1 MQEGKGFEEACSE
14 LGQTPVSIP
23 NFSLATRTLDGLTDR
38 RVTVSWL
45 QGLAFAMDPGTLSD
59 VSQTSEGAGILF
71 LKSFE
76 AADATK
82 MAEELGD
89 FTDQLK
95 QTGRSQTISAWVNE
109 ELSSCQLLTNES
121 DTASEEAAN

>member
-1 MQEGKGFEEACSE
+1 
-14 LGQTPVSIP
+14 
-23 NFSLATRTLDGLTDR
+23 
-38 RVTVSWL
+38 
-45 QGLAFAMDPGTLSD
+45 
-59 VSQTSEGAGILF
+59 
-71 LKSFE
+71 
-76 AADATK
+76 

-109 ELSSCQLLTNES
+109 ELSSFQLLTNES